1 MTETYVLN
9 AKTREKLGSTESKR
23 IRNNNEIPAVIYNKG
38 GENEYVVLSAREF
51 ETEYTKGDIKTRI
64 AEIKADGKTIKALV
78 HEVETH
84 PVSDKPVHVDFVKVE
99 EGKDVKVKVRVNYT
113 NKEKSPGIKKGGF
126 LNKINRSIEVVC
138 SADKIP
144 ATVDLSIEEA
154 HIGDK
159 IEATAAV
166 LPEGVKLA
174 SAKKAIIASITGRG
188 KSTDE
193 ETEGTESEATESA
206 EA

>member
-9 AKTREKLGSTESKR
+9 ARTREKLGSTESKR
-23 IRNNNEIPAVIYNKG
+23 IRSNNEVPAVIYNKG

-64 AEIKADGKTIKALV
+64 AEIKTGDKTIKALV

-84 PVSDKPVHVDFVKVE
+84 PVSDRPIHVDFVKVE
-99 EGKDVKVKVRVNYT
+99 EGKDVKVKVRINYT
-113 NKEKSPGIKKGGF
+113 NKEKSPGIKRGGF

-138 SADKIP
+138 SADNIP
-144 ATVDLSIEEA
+144 ATVELNVESA

-159 IEATAAV
+159 IEATAIK

-174 SAKKAIIASITGRG
+174 SAKKAIVASITGRG
-188 KSTDE
+188 KSKE
-193 ETEGTESEATESA
+193 EGEAAEGEGAEGA